1 MSELMISNRGS
12 PGRVL
17 KSVITPLQINGD
29 SRLSST
35 PICGKTGIWLA
46 AEDTSSLTEAS
57 SVFVVDNN
65 YSVPIVKEIQKL
77 SPGVQVRRI
86 SKSKQIFYGL
96 RRRRNLR
103 HESHLELCHLF
114 GFSDCHKRDMEA
126 TNGSGKTAVQV
137 GETDEKTMNGEQ
149 KTTMKIW
156 IAVDES
162 EGSLYALEWALKH
175 LFLHH
180 DVTDKESTFTVTV
193 VHVQPPFQPTY
204 TALPVGPVLF
214 ATSGMRESLAKA
226 EEDSAAKILA
236 RASELC
242 DQHQIKAEYLVLKG
256 NPKEIL
262 VEAVEQMDVDL
273 LVVGSRGLGHIKR
286 AVLGSIS
293 DYCAH
298 HAKCPV
304 LIVRPQKA

>member
-1 MSELMISNRGS
+1 
-12 PGRVL
+12 
-17 KSVITPLQINGD
+17 
-29 SRLSST
+29 
-35 PICGKTGIWLA
+35 
-46 AEDTSSLTEAS
+46 
-57 SVFVVDNN
+57 
-65 YSVPIVKEIQKL
+65 
-77 SPGVQVRRI
+77 
-86 SKSKQIFYGL
+86 
-96 RRRRNLR
+96 
-103 HESHLELCHLF
+103 
-114 GFSDCHKRDMEA
+114 METT
-126 TNGSGKTAVQV
+126 TNGREETVARTAE
-137 GETDEKTMNGEQ
+137 GEMNTVNGGDERAEQ

-162 EGSLYALEWALKH
+162 DGSFYALEWALQH
-175 LFLHH
+175 LFLKQ
-180 DVTDKESTFTVTV
+180 DTTATDKEAPFMVTV

-226 EEDSAAKILA
+226 EEESAAKVLA

-242 DQHQIKAEYLVLKG
+242 DQNKIKAEYLVLKG

-304 LIVRPQKA
+304 LIVRPQKASQN